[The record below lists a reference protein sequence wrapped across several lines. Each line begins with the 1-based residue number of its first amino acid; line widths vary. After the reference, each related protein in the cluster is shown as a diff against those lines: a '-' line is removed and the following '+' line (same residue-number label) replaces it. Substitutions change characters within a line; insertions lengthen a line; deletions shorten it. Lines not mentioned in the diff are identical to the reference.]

1 MSESIVSQKTRLAE
15 VTANGFRAEPKACPQ
30 QDPLSP
36 LLFVLVDGLLQ
47 SIVNFALQ
55 NGLLSLPI
63 LDRCGLD
70 FSIIQYTD
78 DILLILEACPR

>member
-1 MSESIVSQKTRLAE
+1 MSQKTRLAE
-15 VTANGFRAEPKACPQ
+15 VAANGFRVEPKACPQ

-36 LLFVLVDGLLQ
+36 LLFVLVAGLLQ

-63 LDRCGLD
+63 
-70 FSIIQYTD
+70 QTD
-78 DILLILEACPR
+78 VDQIFLSFNMQMTSS

>member
-1 MSESIVSQKTRLAE
+1 MSQKTRLAE
-15 VTANGFRAEPKACPQ
+15 VAANGFRVEPKACPQ

-36 LLFVLVDGLLQ
+36 LLFVLVAGLLQ